1 LASKESD
8 TKIKYDEG
16 LVQGLFLHALETGLA
31 DETIRAKMRPL
42 LKNESVAD
50 EELIEVMSSA
60 MAAESERATKFNQVG
75 RVKSSPKVS
84 KIETGAPPRPAESP
98 NAHDSDILATL
109 KAIQAELNTVQSE
122 VASLQTQVDQ
132 KDSPQGH
139 SPSSTFM
146 TGRVGQNRRNDG
158 RQGDYPSLCKKC
170 HEENQVNCPHCFKC
184 GGKKSHCP
192 ILQVGKREEATPEGL
207 GVAASK
213 QNKSHRCN
221 GCNQEEVH
229 ANFKRCSTC
238 KLVYYCS
245 KSCQKRH
252 WSEHQIHCNA
262 ITEQLNQ
269 NNETLRGLGDSSD
282 TEMFASHFS
291 PKKHAAIDHLR
302 NRLNF
307 DLNKN
312 FITA

>member
-1 LASKESD
+1 VFASKESD

-42 LKNESVAD
+42 SKNESVAD

-60 MAAESERATKFNQVG
+60 MAAESERATKFHQVG
-75 RVKSSPKVS
+75 RVKSAPKVS
-84 KIETGAPPRPAESP
+84 KIETGAPPRPAGSP
-98 NAHDSDILATL
+98 NAHDSEILATL

-122 VASLQTQVDQ
+122 VASLRTKVDQ
-132 KDSPQGH
+132 KDSPQGN
-139 SPSSTFM
+139 PLSSTFM
-146 TGRVGQNRRNDG
+146 TGRVGQNRRNDD
-158 RQGDYPSLCKKC
+158 RQGDYPPLCKKC
-170 HEENQVNCPHCFKC
+170 HEENQVNCPHCFKR
-184 GGKKSHCP
+184 GGMKPHCP

-207 GVAASK
+207 GVAASN

-221 GCNQEEVH
+221 AYNQEEVH

-252 WSEHQIHCNA
+252 WSEHQI
-262 ITEQLNQ
+262 L
-269 NNETLRGLGDSSD
+269 
-282 TEMFASHFS
+282 
-291 PKKHAAIDHLR
+291 
-302 NRLNF
+302 
-307 DLNKN
+307 
-312 FITA
+312 